1 MRYEGSVYRPP
12 SEAKSY
18 ILQVTLGCSHN
29 KCTFCSMYKDKT
41 FRVRSIDEIF
51 EDLKLARD
59 YYSKIERIFLADG
72 DALVLKTETL
82 IKILK
87 EIERLFPECK
97 RIGIYANP
105 GDLLKKPVLDLLKL
119 KNLGLGIIYLGIESG
134 SNLVLEKVRKGFTKE
149 EIIKSGKKAKE
160 AGIPLSVTLISGL
173 GGKNHWEKHA
183 LESAEVVNSINP
195 EYVSL
200 LTLLLEDDT
209 ELYDMYKKGNFEILS
224 PEEIAVETKLFLEN
238 TELKNCIFRSNH
250 ASNYIPLKGTLS
262 QDKEK
267 LIKEIDDALN
277 DNVFKDERFRSL

>member
-134 SNLVLEKVRKGFTKE
+134 SDLVLEKVKKGFTKE

-209 ELYDMYKKGNFEILS
+209 ELYDTYKKGNFEILS

-262 QDKEK
+262 EDKEK

>member
-29 KCTFCSMYKDKT
+29 QCTFCSMYKDKT
-41 FRVRSIDEIF
+41 FRVRSIDQIF

-59 YYSKIERIFLADG
+59 YYSKIKRIFLADG
-72 DALVLKTETL
+72 DALVLKTDTL

-87 EIERLFPECK
+87 EINRLFPECK

-105 GDLLKKPVLDLLKL
+105 GDLLRKSVLDLLKL

-134 SNLVLEKVRKGFTKE
+134 SDLVLKKVKKGFTKE

-173 GGKNHWEKHA
+173 GGKTHWKKHA

-209 ELYDMYKKGNFEILS
+209 ELYNTYKKGDFEILS
-224 PEEIAVETKLFLEN
+224 PEEIAIETKLFLEN
-238 TELKNCIFRSNH
+238 TALKNCIFRSNH

-277 DNVFKDERFRSL
+277 DNVFKDERFRTL

>member
-82 IKILK
+82 IKIFR

-105 GDLLKKPVLDLLKL
+105 GDLLRKPVLDLLKL

-209 ELYDMYKKGNFEILS
+209 ELYDTYKKGNFEILS

>member
-29 KCTFCSMYKDKT
+29 QCTFCSMYKDKT

-87 EIERLFPECK
+87 EIKRLFPECK

-105 GDLLKKPVLDLLKL
+105 GDLLRKSVLDLLKL

-134 SNLVLEKVRKGFTKE
+134 SDLVLKKVKKGFTKE

-173 GGKNHWEKHA
+173 GGKIHWEKHA

-209 ELYDMYKKGNFEILS
+209 ELYNTYKKGDFEILS

-238 TELKNCIFRSNH
+238 TALKNCIFRSNH

-277 DNVFKDERFRSL
+277 DNVFKDERFRTL

>member
-1 MRYEGSVYRPP
+1 MRYEGSIYRPP

-29 KCTFCSMYKDKT
+29 QCTFCSMYKDKT

-87 EIERLFPECK
+87 EIKRLFPECK
-97 RIGIYANP
+97 RVGIYANP
-105 GDLLKKPVLDLLKL
+105 GDLLRKSLEDLLQL
-119 KNLGLGIIYLGIESG
+119 KELGLGIIYLGIESG
-134 SNLVLEKVRKGFTKE
+134 SNIVLKNIKKGFSRE
-149 EIIKSGKKAKE
+149 EIIDSGKKSKK
-160 AGIPLSVTLISGL
+160 AGISLSVTLISGI
-173 GGKNHWEKHA
+173 GGKKYWKEHA
-183 LESAEVVNSINP
+183 VESAKVVNSINP
-195 EYVSL
+195 NYVSL
-200 LTLLLEDDT
+200 LTLLLEEGT
-209 ELYDMYKKGNFEILS
+209 ELYNTYKKGDFEVLS

-238 TELKNCIFRSNH
+238 TKLKNCIFRSNH
-250 ASNYIPLKGTLS
+250 ASNYISLKGILS

-267 LIKEIDDALN
+267 LIKEIDDILI
-277 DNVFKDERFRSL
+277 DDVFKDERFRSL